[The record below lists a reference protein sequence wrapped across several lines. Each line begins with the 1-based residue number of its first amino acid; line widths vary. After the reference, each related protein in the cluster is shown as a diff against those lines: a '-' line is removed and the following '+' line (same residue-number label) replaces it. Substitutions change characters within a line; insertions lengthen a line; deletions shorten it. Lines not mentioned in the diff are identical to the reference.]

1 MASMLEFLF
10 ATNTFTTSTCET
22 FNTLLTKHDTFILL
36 FEKVIVVLVWPCS
49 SVGDTSQSDRE
60 LNTLPLKIHSPFC
73 PALLS
78 PPTPSDCPNLDGW
91 QSTRIVW
98 LISSFCP
105 TSRSG
110 TQFWSW
116 KMIKRCELCLPLAP
130 YSHLFWG
137 FDRHQDVRRHEAV
150 QARHHQDQQTLSR
163 GGGRSS
169 ASGLSGHISTQL

>member
-1 MASMLEFLF
+1 MANMLEFLF

-49 SVGDTSQSDRE
+49 SEGDTSQSDRE

-116 KMIKRCELCLPLAP
+116 KMIKRWAVSSSCSIFTFVLRFWSTPRCPPSWSSPGPTPSRSADPL
-130 YSHLFWG
+130 
-137 FDRHQDVRRHEAV
+137 
-150 QARHHQDQQTLSR
+150 
-163 GGGRSS
+163 
-169 ASGLSGHISTQL
+169 